1 MKFPVFRQILIEN
14 FRQEARKK
22 LVYGKTVKLKC
33 VFMSSTLVL
42 NVETV
47 LLENSKID
55 KPDHYDVYFNGY
67 SSTLRHFLSHIYPSD
82 MIKKYYPEYLL

>member
-22 LVYGKTVKLKC
+22 LVYGKTAELEC
-33 VFMSSTLVL
+33 VFISSDLIL
-42 NVETV
+42 NIKTA
-47 LLENSKID
+47 LLGDSKID

-82 MIKKYYPEYLL
+82 MIKKYHPEYLL